1 MLYFDWR
8 LRASR
13 QTPAG
18 CPCLQWRTRDL
29 KSLIQK
35 LNPNSHTHTHTHTN
49 TKYEKVHLYTLLLA
63 KPVLVFLP
71 NRKQNSADRFSRDEY
86 QIIFQYP
93 DTLA

>member
-18 CPCLQWRTRDL
+18 CPGLQWRTRDL

-35 LNPNSHTHTHTHTN
+35 LNTNSHTHTS

-63 KPVLVFLP
+63 KPVLGFLP